1 MTLVINILIDILN
14 EGLMYALLAM
24 GMYITYS
31 ILDFPDL
38 SVDGTFP
45 LGAVLS
51 GVLIIQGVDPW
62 LCLVISFAAGM
73 AAGVL
78 TGLMHVKLRITPLLC
93 GIIMYTAMLS
103 VNLVILKAG
112 TDGKAVASFFTK
124 NTIFN
129 SGIASLIPKNIGEGG
144 FYIRTVVIA
153 LILVIVCKLLLD
165 LYLKTKHG
173 LLLRATGA
181 NDKYTVMLGRNPGSM
196 KIFGLALGNGFA
208 ALAGSVIAQNKGS
221 ADQQMGIGMVV
232 LGLASVIIGLS
243 LFRRVKFM
251 KGTTMVILGSLV
263 YKAAYQIVLSLGI
276 PTDFNNLMK
285 ALIFLV
291 ALVLG
296 GSELRKLITSLGKKP
311 EPVKSDSKLALSN
324 ITKVFNR
331 GTVDESKLFDNFT
344 LDVNDG
350 DFISVVGSNGSGKT
364 TMLNIVCG
372 GIQPD
377 SGAVV
382 FNGENIVL
390 SKEYE
395 RARKIGRVLQDP
407 KMGTCGSL
415 TILENLALADNK
427 LHPFGLSPAVNRK
440 REEHYKKLLESCGM
454 GLENRMGVLAGSL
467 SGGQRQALALIIAT
481 MADIDLLILDEH
493 TAALDPKTAAN
504 VLRLSDKFIEE
515 DGLTAL
521 MVTHNMR
528 DAIAHGNR
536 LIMMNAG
543 KIILDVSGEDKRK
556 LTVEDLLD
564 AFAKLSGSEFA
575 NDRAL
580 LS

>member
-78 TGLMHVKLRITPLLC
+78 TGVMHVKLRITPLLC

-129 SGIASLIPKNIGEGG
+129 SGLASFIPKNIGDGG
-144 FYIRTVVIA
+144 FYIRTVVIS
-153 LILVIVCKLLLD
+153 LILVIACKLLLD
-165 LYLKTKHG
+165 LYLRTKHG

-243 LFRRVKFM
+243 LFKRVKFM

-285 ALIFLV
+285 ALIFLI

-296 GSELRKLITSLGKKP
+296 GSELKKLVTSLGRKP
-311 EPVKSDSKLALSN
+311 EPVQSSSKLALSN

-331 GTVDESKLFDNFT
+331 GTVDENKLFDNFT
-344 LDVNDG
+344 LDVKDG

-372 GIQPD
+372 GIEPD

-407 KMGTCGSL
+407 KMGTCSSL

-427 LHPFGLSPAVNRK
+427 LHPFGLSPAVNK
-440 REEHYKKLLESCGM
+440 HREEYYKKLLESCGM

-493 TAALDPKTAAN
+493 TAALDPKSSETLMKITEK
-504 VLRLSDKFIEE
+504 VVKEKH
-515 DGLTAL
+515 LTTL
-521 MVTHNMR
+521 MVTHNLRFAVEYGTRLVMM
-528 DAIAHGNR
+528 HGGSAVMD
-536 LIMMNAG
+536 I
-543 KIILDVSGEDKRK
+543 DGEDKQK
-556 LTVEDLLD
+556 LVVDDILGKFNEI
-564 AFAKLSGSEFA
+564 SIECG
-575 NDRAL
+575 N
-580 LS
+580 

>member
-1 MTLVINILIDILN
+1 MTLVINILLDILN

-51 GVLIIQGVDPW
+51 GVLILKGVDPW
-62 LCLVISFAAGM
+62 LSLVISFVAGM
-73 AAGVL
+73 VAGVL
-78 TGLMHVKLRITPLLC
+78 TGLMHVKLHITPLLC

-112 TDGKAVASFFTK
+112 TDGGAVASFFTK
-124 NTIFN
+124 DTIFN
-129 SGIASLIPKNIGEGG
+129 SGVASYIPKSVGG
-144 FYIRTVVIA
+144 FYIRTAVIS
-153 LILVIVCKLLLD
+153 LVIVIVCKILLD
-165 LYLKTKHG
+165 LYLRTKHG

-181 NDKYTVMLGRNPGSM
+181 NDKYTVMLGKDPGTI

-221 ADQQMGIGMVV
+221 ADQQMGVGMVV

-243 LFRRVKFM
+243 LFKRVKFM

-263 YKAAYQIVLSLGI
+263 YKAAYQIVLSLGL
-276 PTDFNNLMK
+276 PTDYNNLMK
-285 ALIFLV
+285 ALIFLI

-296 GSELRKLITSLGKKP
+296 GGELKKLVAALGRKP
-311 EPVKSDSKLALSN
+311 EPADSKSRLALSS
-324 ITKVFNR
+324 ITKIFNR
-331 GTVDESKLFDNFT
+331 GTVDENKLFDNFT
-344 LDVNDG
+344 LDVKDG

-364 TMLNIVCG
+364 TMLNVVCG
-372 GIQPD
+372 GVEPD

-382 FNGENIVL
+382 FNGKNIVMM
-390 SKEYE
+390 KEFQ
-395 RARKIGRVLQDP
+395 RARRIGRVLQDP

-427 LHPFGLSPAVNRK
+427 NNSYGLTPAVNNSRV
-440 REEHYKKLLESCGM
+440 EYYKELLSSCGM

-481 MADIDLLILDEH
+481 MSDIDLLILDEH
-493 TAALDPKTAAN
+493 TAALDPKSSET
-504 VLRLSDKFIEE
+504 LMRITDKVVKEKH
-515 DGLTAL
+515 LTTL
-521 MVTHNMR
+521 MVTHNLR
-528 DAIAHGNR
+528 FAVEYGSR
-536 LIMMNAG
+536 LIMMHGG
-543 KIILDVSGEDKRK
+543 KAVMDIDGEQKKDLVVDDILGKFNEISIECG
-556 LTVEDLLD
+556 
-564 AFAKLSGSEFA
+564 
-575 NDRAL
+575 N
-580 LS
+580 

>member
-181 NDKYTVMLGRNPGSM
+181 NDKYTIMLGRNPGSM

-493 TAALDPKTAAN
+493 TAALDPKSSETLMKITEK
-504 VLRLSDKFIEE
+504 VVKEKH
-515 DGLTAL
+515 LTTL
-521 MVTHNMR
+521 MVTHNLRFAVEYGSRLVMM
-528 DAIAHGNR
+528 HGGSAVMDIDGEAKKN
-536 LIMMNAG
+536 LVVDDILG
-543 KIILDVSGEDKRK
+543 KFNEISIECG
-556 LTVEDLLD
+556 
-564 AFAKLSGSEFA
+564 
-575 NDRAL
+575 N
-580 LS
+580 

>member
-493 TAALDPKTAAN
+493 TAALDPKSSETLMKITEK
-504 VLRLSDKFIEE
+504 VVKEKH
-515 DGLTAL
+515 LTTL
-521 MVTHNMR
+521 MVTHNLRFAVEYGSRLVMM
-528 DAIAHGNR
+528 HGGSAVMDIDGEAKKS
-536 LIMMNAG
+536 LVVDDILG
-543 KIILDVSGEDKRK
+543 KFNEIRIECG
-556 LTVEDLLD
+556 
-564 AFAKLSGSEFA
+564 
-575 NDRAL
+575 N
-580 LS
+580 

>member
-51 GVLIIQGVDPW
+51 GVLIIQGVAPW

-493 TAALDPKTAAN
+493 TAALDPKSSETLMKITEK
-504 VLRLSDKFIEE
+504 VVKEKH
-515 DGLTAL
+515 LTTL
-521 MVTHNMR
+521 MVTHNLRFAVEYGSRLVMM
-528 DAIAHGNR
+528 HGGSAVMDIDGEAKKN
-536 LIMMNAG
+536 LVVDDILG
-543 KIILDVSGEDKRK
+543 KFNEISIECG
-556 LTVEDLLD
+556 
-564 AFAKLSGSEFA
+564 
-575 NDRAL
+575 N
-580 LS
+580 